1 VRVSDEFGVPDG
13 GRTWRAPLSYRVSL
27 IAAQAVPVAAAAAF
41 SWHTLSSNQLPGQ
54 VVLAVA
60 VPLWASLAFR
70 AWTASATL
78 ARDTLVVRNV
88 LSTDR
93 VPIVEITKVAIS
105 SSRGRT
111 LKVTE
116 RRPPPTIAAGDAAF
130 PRHHDPGV
138 RHTVTAIQVGVMASV
153 SGARCEADDA
163 ADLIAAAAGL
173 PALPARRAQVT
184 REMSL
189 VMIPAGI
196 ALFAFGVTVSAMG
209 RMSGDSVGGALKGL
223 GAAMFLLAVMAEL
236 GRFIQ
241 RRRT

>member
-1 VRVSDEFGVPDG
+1 MPAYFGVPVVD
-13 GRTWRAPLSYRVSL
+13 RTWRPPLSYRVAL
-27 IAAQAVPVAAAAAF
+27 IAAQTVSVAAAAAF
-41 SWHTLSSNQLPGQ
+41 SWLALSSNQLPGQ

-60 VPLWASLAFR
+60 VPLWALLAFR

-78 ARDTLVVRNV
+78 TEDTLVVRNV

-93 VPIVEITKVAIS
+93 VPIAEITKVAI

-116 RRPPPTIAAGDAAF
+116 RRPPSTIAAGDAAF
-130 PRHHDPGV
+130 PHHRDPAA

-153 SGARCEADDA
+153 SGLRCEADDA
-163 ADLIAAAAGL
+163 VDLIAAAAGL
-173 PALPARRAQVT
+173 PPLPARRAQVT

-196 ALFAFGVTVSAMG
+196 ALFAFGVALSATGYLGEDLVS
-209 RMSGDSVGGALKGL
+209 GALKGL
-223 GAAMFLLAVMAEL
+223 GAILFALAAMAEL

-241 RRRT
+241 GRRSST